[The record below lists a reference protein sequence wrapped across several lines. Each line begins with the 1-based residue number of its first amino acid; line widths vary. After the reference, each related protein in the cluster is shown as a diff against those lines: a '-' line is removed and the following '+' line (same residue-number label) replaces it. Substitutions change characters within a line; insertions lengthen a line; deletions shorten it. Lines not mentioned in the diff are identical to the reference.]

1 MTFTLSDIAKRINLP
16 GTRVS
21 CSLAGYDDAP
31 IAGCLC
37 PTLTHLRQPVAPGD
51 EPAVTMPMDLMH
63 GRKLRPAR
71 ALLEPQLIARDS
83 TIPSHVELSLTRNG

>member
-63 GRKLRPAR
+63 GSKLQPTW
-71 ALLEPQLIARDS
+71 ALLKPQLIVRDS
-83 TIPSHVELSLTRNG
+83 ISPSRGARSLTRNG

>member
-37 PTLTHLRQPVAPGD
+37 PTLTHLRQPVAPG
-51 EPAVTMPMDLMH
+51 TS
-63 GRKLRPAR
+63 RP
-71 ALLEPQLIARDS
+71 
-83 TIPSHVELSLTRNG
+83 